1 MTTPEIISLIAS
13 SIIILILFY
22 QNSIINKMK
31 SFFDIFDI
39 DKIKEYAEL
48 RVEGETFKHEVEK
61 RQLKKEIDIIT
72 DKNNKLFEQLK
83 TKYSQSVEVSE
94 KLSIAYQV
102 SYLMQTIIGSNLGG
116 IHADLYLINLYK
128 DKCQI
133 EKPKLLE
140 DNFLENLIID
150 NMNYNDKLFDFTE
163 NLDKIFEGIESDP
176 DKSIEEMIKLKDEI
190 IVIGDRA
197 LNDHKNLKKYG
208 KSNKLNK

>member
-31 SFFDIFDI
+31 SFIDIFDI
-39 DKIKEYAEL
+39 DKLKEYAEL

-61 RQLKKEIDIIT
+61 RQLKKEINNIT
-72 DKNNKLFEQLK
+72 DKNNKIFEQLK
-83 TKYSQSVEVSE
+83 TEYSQSVEVSE

-116 IHADLYLINLYK
+116 IHSDLFLINIYK

-133 EKPKLLE
+133 EKPKLLK

-150 NMNYNDKLFDFTE
+150 NMNYNDKLFDFSE
-163 NLDKIFEGIESDP
+163 SLDKIYKGIESDP
-176 DKSIEEMIKLKDEI
+176 DKSIGELIKLRDEI
-190 IVIGDRA
+190 IEIGDHA
-197 LNDHKNLKKYG
+197 LNDHNNLDKYA
-208 KSNKLNK
+208 KSNKLLK